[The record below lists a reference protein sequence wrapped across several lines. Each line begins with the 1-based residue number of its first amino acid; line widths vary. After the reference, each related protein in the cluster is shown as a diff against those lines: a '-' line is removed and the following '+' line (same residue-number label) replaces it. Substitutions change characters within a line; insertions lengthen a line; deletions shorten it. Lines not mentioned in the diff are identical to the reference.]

1 MSTINQSPVPE
12 GVVYSMFIPWVE
24 TWVTEEKVRQEMEEC
39 GFGTLVKVDFVEVAT
54 KRKHSKVYLHF
65 SIVDEDVKA
74 HLDGGKQMKV
84 FYNGTYFWKLMKSNY
99 VHKEKAAAPAKKFEL
114 TE

>member
-1 MSTINQSPVPE
+1 
-12 GVVYSMFIPWVE
+12 
-24 TWVTEEKVRQEMEEC
+24 MEEC

-99 VHKEKAAAPAKKFEL
+99 VHKDRSAPAKKFEL

>member
-39 GFGTLVKVDFVEVAT
+39 GFGTLAKVDFVEVAT

-99 VHKEKAAAPAKKFEL
+99 VHKDRSAPAKKFEL

>member
-1 MSTINQSPVPE
+1 
-12 GVVYSMFIPWVE
+12 
-24 TWVTEEKVRQEMEEC
+24 MEEC
-39 GFGTLVKVDFVEVAT
+39 GFGTLAKVDFVEVAT

-99 VHKEKAAAPAKKFEL
+99 VHKDRSAPAKKFEL

>member
-1 MSTINQSPVPE
+1 
-12 GVVYSMFIPWVE
+12 
-24 TWVTEEKVRQEMEEC
+24 MEEC
-39 GFGTLVKVDFVEVAT
+39 GFGTLAKVDFVEVAT

-65 SIVDEDVKA
+65 SSVDDDVKA

-99 VHKEKAAAPAKKFEL
+99 VHKDRSAPAKKFEL